1 LKKKLPIL
9 FLLLSCA
16 ATTVYAQYYSARDLL
31 TVSNLPSNGLA
42 NYMFKNGFLQDHN
55 FKNDT
60 IQERFIPVVKN
71 KKKHAPTLKNLEFY
85 ENSRSRCFIYH
96 TDLLEEYTDG
106 VKRLLKSGFIYD
118 QKKDLAKDSS
128 ILFQKKNLS
137 VQATITLKDT
147 IPEYSFLLRQRK
159 IPDSIVYAEDL
170 LQFDSNE
177 FLVSYFGQENTT
189 KDLYYFSEKDLK
201 KCTVLFNGTLLQVAF
216 IWGDQNNLD
225 QLAYIIISN
234 VLPTKD
240 GKEKSIVNENNSWK
254 FESGIHHGMT
264 LKELLRLNEADFR
277 IYGIKSELA
286 FMAEPENT
294 GKIDFKKTGFMFTCR
309 DCSDNSIFEQKE
321 VSALDI
327 VKAKLPMQVFDII
340 VYP

>member
-1 LKKKLPIL
+1 MVCGQ
-9 FLLLSCA
+9 S
-16 ATTVYAQYYSARDLL
+16 YSARDLL
-31 TVSNLPSNGLA
+31 SLSNLPSNGISY
-42 NYMFKNGFLQDHN
+42 YMLKNGFLPDHN
-55 FKNDT
+55 FKDDT
-60 IQERFIPVVKN
+60 IQLRFIPVVKN
-71 KKKHAPTLKNLEFY
+71 KRKHYSTLKSLEFY
-85 ENSRSRCFIYH
+85 QNSHSRYFIYH
-96 TDLLEEYTDG
+96 TDVLDEYSDG

-118 QKKDLAKDSS
+118 KKKDPTKDSS

-147 IPEYSFLLRQRK
+147 IPEYSFELRQRK

-177 FLVSYFGQENTT
+177 FLVSYFGEENTT

-216 IWGDQNNLD
+216 IWGDQNNLNH
-225 QLAYIIISN
+225 LAYIIVSN

-264 LKELLRLNEADFR
+264 LKELLRLNDADFR
-277 IYGIKSELA
+277 IYGLKSELA
-286 FMAEPENT
+286 FMAEPDNT
-294 GKIDFKKTGFMFTCR
+294 GKINFKKTGFMFNCR
-309 DCSDNSIFEQKE
+309 DCSDNSIFDQPD